1 MTPSS
6 TVHPT
11 LTVLTDEQIHQV
23 HQFSLEI
30 LSRVGLRVDSAR
42 ALKLFARA
50 GAGVKVEG
58 ERVFIRPEKVEWAIK
73 SAPSTVQIYNRR
85 GEPAFRAGDGTHYGV
100 GVTNLFYQDPQTD
113 ALTPFGRE
121 HMALGARLAHNL
133 PAYELVSTIGVIR
146 DVPEGT
152 DDLYAVLEMAANTTK
167 PLVILNSDE
176 KQFAPS
182 LDLLEKLSDASTG
195 SALAEK
201 PSVIPYFNP
210 VTPLILNR
218 ETGDKM
224 IAAIERGLPVIFS
237 NYSMAGTTTPIT
249 AAGTLA
255 LLNAE
260 LLAGLVFS
268 QLVKAG
274 APVILGS
281 LPAFFDMKA
290 MTDFYDPQTI
300 LINAACAE
308 MMAFYRL
315 PHAGTSGSGLGWGA
329 DLPSAGMH
337 WLNHLTTSLGKTG
350 LVPFVGGSLGSKA
363 FSPTSVVYANDIIL
377 QARRF
382 AAGFPVS
389 EESVALD
396 EIAAAGPGGNFL
408 SAKSTR
414 QNFRSAYYT
423 SSIFP
428 RISLE
433 KWEEQGRPEA
443 IQLLKTETLR
453 RLSESKPPE
462 DHDMI
467 LALGEKIIQEL
478 GN

>member
-1 MTPSS
+1 
-6 TVHPT
+6 
-11 LTVLTDEQIHQV
+11 
-23 HQFSLEI
+23 
-30 LSRVGLRVDSAR
+30 
-42 ALKLFARA
+42 
-50 GAGVKVEG
+50 
-58 ERVFIRPEKVEWAIK
+58 
-73 SAPSTVQIYNRR
+73 
-85 GEPAFRAGDGTHYGV
+85 
-100 GVTNLFYQDPQTD
+100 
-113 ALTPFGRE
+113 
-121 HMALGARLAHNL
+121 
-133 PAYELVSTIGVIR
+133 
-146 DVPEGT
+146 
-152 DDLYAVLEMAANTTK
+152 LYAVLEMAANTTK

-182 LDLLEKLSDASTG
+182 LDLLEKVTAVSTG
-195 SALAEK
+195 STFAEK
-201 PSVIPYFNP
+201 PFVIPYFNP

-224 IAAIERGLPVIFS
+224 ITAIERGLPVIYS

-268 QLVKAG
+268 QLVRAG

-281 LPAFFDMKA
+281 LPAFFDMKT

-308 MMAFYRL
+308 MMTFYHI

-382 AAGFPVS
+382 AAGFPLS

-396 EIAAAGPGGNFL
+396 EIATAGPGGNFL

-414 QNFRSAYYT
+414 QNFRNAYYT

-433 KWEEQGRPEA
+433 KWEEKGRPEA
-443 IQLLKTETLR
+443 IHLLKQATLR
-453 RLSESKPPE
+453 YIEESQPPE
-462 DHDMI
+462 DHDRI
-467 LALGEKIIQEL
+467 VGLGEEFIQRM
-478 GN
+478 N